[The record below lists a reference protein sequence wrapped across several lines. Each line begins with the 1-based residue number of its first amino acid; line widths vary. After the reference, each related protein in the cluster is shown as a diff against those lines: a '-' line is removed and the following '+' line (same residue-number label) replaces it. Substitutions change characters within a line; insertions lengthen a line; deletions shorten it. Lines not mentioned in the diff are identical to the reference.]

1 MKKHLIIA
9 DHSELVRR
17 GLLSI
22 LKEFKKKFNFLEV
35 NDSKQL
41 ISTVK
46 KIKDGV
52 LIVDYTTEGFS
63 INDLISV
70 KNTNPK
76 IKMLAITPYLNAKT
90 IIQAIKSGVDSH
102 IKKECS
108 AKEIL
113 ESVELTSKGRKFYC
127 SGIIDQMREES
138 IDIENIENDEF
149 IIDNVDLSERELQ
162 IIGQIAEGY
171 TNAQIAGVLYISQH
185 TVNTHR
191 KNIMKKLGV
200 NNTAGIVM
208 YAVKTNLVK
217 PYQFNFNYSK

>member
-9 DHSELVRR
+9 DQSELVRM

-22 LKEFKKKFNFLEV
+22 LKEYKKKFNVHEA
-35 NDSKQL
+35 DSSKEL
-41 ISTVK
+41 FSVLK
-46 KIKDGV
+46 NIKEGV

-63 INDLISV
+63 INDLISI
-70 KNTNPK
+70 KSSNPK

-127 SGIIDQMREES
+127 AGIIDQMREES
-138 IDIENIENDEF
+138 IDIENIKSENYIFDK
-149 IIDNVDLSERELQ
+149 VDLSDRELQ
-162 IIGQIAEGY
+162 IISLIAEGY
-171 TNAQIAGVLYISQH
+171 TNAQIAAVLYISKH

-217 PYQFNFNYSK
+217 PYQFNFKYTD